1 MAPVAIVG
9 TEGEDG
15 CGEEPSLWPRAG
27 LSGRYAETSPEIPSV
42 APAAH
47 AKDRSRDLLGRHAPS
62 DRSCYQVEPLPGD
75 VATTRCDNTR
85 CDTKRCDTKR
95 CDTKRCATK

>member
-15 CGEEPSLWPRAG
+15 CGEEPSLWPSAG

-42 APAAH
+42 APATY

-62 DRSCYQVEPLPGD
+62 YRSGYQVEPLPDD
-75 VATTRCDNTR
+75 VAT
-85 CDTKRCDTKR
+85 KRCGTTRWDTMRWDTKR
-95 CDTKRCATK
+95 CDTKRCATN